1 MTATVPQA
9 TNTFDELLQQRD
21 DIPPGGFRP
30 TEVFWRDHQQWLEQK
45 GYMLRPRYHPGWVP
59 SWEKQRS
66 KKSPYS
72 FEDAQESL
80 NADLLDAIRMS
91 DNEVVMLKKVSVER
105 HPYEVE
111 IGRSFSSEPLVSHP
125 KNHCASLL
133 DVLQVPDDS
142 DKVIL
147 VMPLL
152 ANYDSPRFKTI
163 GEAVEFFRQIIEGLQ
178 FMHQCNVAHCDG
190 NGRNIM
196 MDPKRIFPKLYHP
209 SSPTRN
215 RDLTGPAKHHTRTKR
230 PPKYYLIDFGLSRK
244 YEHRREPIEE
254 QLIIGGDKSAPEFRD
269 LSKRWD
275 PFKLDIY
282 YLGNMIREDFL
293 QLTRGLEF
301 MQPLVADMVQDDP
314 SKRPDIDVIAE
325 RFSEIL
331 QSLSWWKLRSRLIY
345 EKDTQYVINH
355 YVTQPIG
362 HFFRTAAHMLAFRSA
377 LPRPR

>member
-1 MTATVPQA
+1 MSAAPTTASRI
-9 TNTFDELLQQRD
+9 DEILQELSN
-21 DIPPGGFRP
+21 IPPGRLVP
-30 TEVFWRDHQQWLEQK
+30 TEFFWREHQKWLEQQ
-45 GYMLRPRYHPGWVP
+45 GYMLRSRYHPDWVP
-59 SWEKQRS
+59 SWEKQGS
-66 KKSPYS
+66 KESPFA
-72 FEDAQESL
+72 FEDGQKSW
-80 NADLLDAIRMS
+80 NANLLDAVRMA
-91 DNEVVMLKKVSVER
+91 DNEVVMLKKISVER
-105 HPYEVE
+105 HPHEVE
-111 IGRSFSSEPLVSHP
+111 IGRYFSAEPLASHP
-125 KNHCASLL
+125 KNHCAPLL
-133 DVLQVPDDS
+133 DVLQVPDDN

-152 ANYDSPRFKTI
+152 RHYNRPRFKTV
-163 GEAVEFFRQIIEGLQ
+163 GEAVEFFRQVIEGLQ

-196 MDPKRIFPKLYHP
+196 MDPKPMFPKLYHP

-215 RDLTGPAKHHTRTKR
+215 RDLTGSAKHYTRTKR
-230 PPKYYLIDFGLSRK
+230 PPKYYIIDFGLSRK
-244 YEHRREPIEE
+244 YEHRREPIGEL
-254 QLIIGGDKSAPEFRD
+254 LIMGGDKSAPEFED
-269 LSKRWD
+269 LRRRWD

-314 SKRPDIDVIAE
+314 SKRPDIDTVAE
-325 RFSEIL
+325 RFSKIL
-331 QSLSWWKLRSRLIY
+331 QSLSWWKLRARLVY
-345 EKDTQYVINH
+345 EEDIQYVLSH